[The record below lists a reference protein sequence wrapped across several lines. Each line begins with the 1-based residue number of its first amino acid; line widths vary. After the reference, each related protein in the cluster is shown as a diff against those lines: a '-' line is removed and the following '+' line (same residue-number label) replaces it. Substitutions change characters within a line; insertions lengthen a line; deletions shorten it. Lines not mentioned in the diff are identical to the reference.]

1 MNEQNNNS
9 NNLTSTSSTLDN
21 GSNTSLSYSIPGAI
35 IPNQTTDSGSVIQNG
50 SLQDTSSSYSIPGA
64 VIPNQ
69 TTDSGNV
76 IQTVSS
82 SSVTPSSTVISSQV
96 GSQMG
101 ISQIK
106 TETVLGEQNIT
117 QINSTVSL
125 DSVSNQSLNQI
136 NNINTN
142 DTPVSKKESRRDK
155 KRRKKQEKKNNG
167 GGGGATAVTGLLFFL
182 VLVLGLL
189 LGYFIYNDYFKKKEI
204 IDPVKEWQKYRTV
217 NVDSLVVKELY
228 SYVDLYGCDEQIN
241 FFYDDRTTVNA
252 SDLSFDQKNYLA
264 YNQLKHSSLD
274 KKSCST
280 YSFALHKND
289 SDGVWYCGDE
299 YASSNTTNNYNDER
313 ALAYVISGDKIK
325 EMVEKIFGPTSYKA
339 ATFKIGSSSRYLY
352 DSKTD
357 SYVFQSYYGG
367 VSCAG
372 YKNQLSSASQEGD
385 ILTITVVVTN
395 KLSNTMMKYN
405 YNFKETSNGNY
416 YFVSL
421 NKTAV

>member
-21 GSNTSLSYSIPGAI
+21 DSNTSLGYSIPGAI
-35 IPNQTTDSGSVIQNG
+35 IPNQTTDG
-50 SLQDTSSSYSIPGA
+50 
-64 VIPNQ
+64 
-69 TTDSGNV
+69 GNV

-82 SSVTPSSTVISSQV
+82 AAVAPSATVTSSQV
-96 GSQMG
+96 GSQVG
-101 ISQIK
+101 VGQIK
-106 TETVLGEQNIT
+106 TETVLGEQNLT
-117 QINSTVSL
+117 QINSAVAL

-136 NNINTN
+136 NNINTS
-142 DTPVSKKESRRDK
+142 DISVSKKESRRNK

-167 GGGGATAVTGLLFFL
+167 EGGGATAVTGFLFFL
-182 VLVLGLL
+182 VLVLGFL
-189 LGYFIYNDYFKKKEI
+189 LGYFIYNDYFKEKEI
-204 IDPVKEWQKYRTV
+204 IDPVKEWQKKRVV

-241 FFYDDRTTVNA
+241 FFYDDSRTTVNV

-289 SDGVWYCGDE
+289 SEGVWYCGDE
-299 YASSNTTNNYNDER
+299 YVSSNTTNNYNDER

-367 VSCAG
+367 SSCAG

-385 ILTITVVVTN
+385 IITITVIVTN
-395 KLSNTMMKYN
+395 KLSNAMMKYN